1 LELGERQEQAATQVP
16 QKAKRTVGSMSL
28 LNKAAIKRAALDLAN
43 AKFKERN
50 KTRMEMGIA
59 PLKAP
64 PSRVSGE
71 FIDKIETSLRVA
83 LSNLVNEHK
92 TGATL

>member
-1 LELGERQEQAATQVP
+1 
-16 QKAKRTVGSMSL
+16 MI
-28 LNKAAIKRAALDLAN
+28 NKASVKRSALDMAS

-50 KTRMEMGIA
+50 KTRLEMNIA

-71 FIDKIETSLRVA
+71 FMENFEARVIGLLTSM
-83 LSNLVNEHK
+83 VNDHK

>member
-1 LELGERQEQAATQVP
+1 
-16 QKAKRTVGSMSL
+16 MSL
-28 LNKAAIKRAALDLAN
+28 LNKAAVKRSALDLAS

-50 KTRMEMGIA
+50 KTRLEMGIA
-59 PLKAP
+59 PLKAA

-71 FIDKIETSLRVA
+71 FIGNFEAKVIGLLTSM
-83 LSNLVNEHK
+83 VNDHK

>member
-1 LELGERQEQAATQVP
+1 LKLLCGERAGQSFAT
-16 QKAKRTVGSMSL
+16 KRS
-28 LNKAAIKRAALDLAN
+28 ALDLAN

-71 FIDKIETSLRVA
+71 FIDTFEAKVIGLLNTMVY
-83 LSNLVNEHK
+83 EHK

>member
-1 LELGERQEQAATQVP
+1 
-16 QKAKRTVGSMSL
+16 MSL
-28 LNKAAIKRAALDLAN
+28 INRASVKRSALDMAS

-50 KTRMEMGIA
+50 KTRLEMGIA
-59 PLKAP
+59 PLKAA

-71 FIDKIETSLRVA
+71 FIDTFEAKVIGLLNIMVH
-83 LSNLVNEHK
+83 EHK

>member
-1 LELGERQEQAATQVP
+1 
-16 QKAKRTVGSMSL
+16 MSL
-28 LNKAAIKRAALDLAN
+28 LNKAAVKRSALDLAN

-50 KTRMEMGIA
+50 KTRLEMGIA

-71 FIDKIETSLRVA
+71 FLETFEARVIGI
-83 LSNLVNEHK
+83 LTSMVNEHK

>member
-1 LELGERQEQAATQVP
+1 
-16 QKAKRTVGSMSL
+16 MSL
-28 LNKAAIKRAALDLAN
+28 LNKAAVKRSALGLAKV
-43 AKFKERN
+43 KFDQRN
-50 KTRMEMGIA
+50 KTRIEMGLS

-71 FIDKIETSLRVA
+71 FLHTFEADVIGLLNRM
-83 LSNLVNEHK
+83 VNDHK

>member
-1 LELGERQEQAATQVP
+1 
-16 QKAKRTVGSMSL
+16 MSL
-28 LNKAAIKRAALDLAN
+28 INKASVKRSALDMAS

-50 KTRMEMGIA
+50 KTRLEMGIA
-59 PLKAP
+59 PLKAT

-71 FIDKIETSLRVA
+71 FMENFEARVIGLLTSM
-83 LSNLVNEHK
+83 VNDHK

>member
-1 LELGERQEQAATQVP
+1 
-16 QKAKRTVGSMSL
+16 MSL
-28 LNKAAIKRAALDLAN
+28 LNKAAVKRSALDLAR

-50 KTRMEMGIA
+50 QTRLEMGIA

-71 FIDKIETSLRVA
+71 FLDTFEAGVI
-83 LSNLVNEHK
+83 NLLNRMVLEHK

>member
-1 LELGERQEQAATQVP
+1 
-16 QKAKRTVGSMSL
+16 MSL
-28 LNKAAIKRAALDLAN
+28 LNKAALKRAALDLAN

-50 KTRMEMGIA
+50 KTRMEMGLMT
-59 PLKAP
+59 LKAP

-71 FIDKIETSLRVA
+71 FVEKVEASLIVTLNHFINA
-83 LSNLVNEHK
+83 HK

>member
-1 LELGERQEQAATQVP
+1 
-16 QKAKRTVGSMSL
+16 MSL
-28 LNKAAIKRAALDLAN
+28 LNKAAVKRSALDLAS

-50 KTRMEMGIA
+50 KTRLEMGIA
-59 PLKAP
+59 PLKAA

-71 FIDKIETSLRVA
+71 FIDTFEAKVIGL
-83 LSNLVNEHK
+83 LSSMVNDHK

>member
-1 LELGERQEQAATQVP
+1 
-16 QKAKRTVGSMSL
+16 MSL
-28 LNKAAIKRAALDLAN
+28 INKASVKRSALDMAS

-50 KTRMEMGIA
+50 KTRLEMGIA

-71 FIDKIETSLRVA
+71 FMENFEARVIGLLTSMV
-83 LSNLVNEHK
+83 SEHK

>member
-1 LELGERQEQAATQVP
+1 
-16 QKAKRTVGSMSL
+16 MSL
-28 LNKAAIKRAALDLAN
+28 INKAAVKRSALDLAS

-50 KTRMEMGIA
+50 RTRQDMGLA

-71 FIDKIETSLRVA
+71 FMDNFEARVIG
-83 LSNLVNEHK
+83 LLNVMVHEHK

>member
-1 LELGERQEQAATQVP
+1 V
-16 QKAKRTVGSMSL
+16 SL
-28 LNKAAIKRAALDLAN
+28 LNRAALKRAALDLAN
-43 AKFKERN
+43 AKFRERN
-50 KTRMEMGIA
+50 RTRMEMGLM

-71 FIDKIETSLRVA
+71 FLDKIESSLRA
-83 LSNLVNEHK
+83 TLQHFINEHK

>member
-1 LELGERQEQAATQVP
+1 
-16 QKAKRTVGSMSL
+16 MSL
-28 LNKAAIKRAALDLAN
+28 LNKAAVKRSALDMAS

-50 KTRMEMGIA
+50 KTRLDMGIA
-59 PLKAP
+59 PLKAA

-71 FIDKIETSLRVA
+71 FIDNFEAKVIGLLNSMVID
-83 LSNLVNEHK
+83 HK

>member
-1 LELGERQEQAATQVP
+1 
-16 QKAKRTVGSMSL
+16 MSL
-28 LNKAAIKRAALDLAN
+28 LNKAALKRAALDLAN

-83 LSNLVNEHK
+83 LSNLINEHK

>member
-1 LELGERQEQAATQVP
+1 MA
-16 QKAKRTVGSMSL
+16 S
-28 LNKAAIKRAALDLAN
+28 

-50 KTRMEMGIA
+50 KTRLEMGIA
-59 PLKAP
+59 PLKAA

-71 FIDKIETSLRVA
+71 FIDTFEAKVIGLLNIMVH
-83 LSNLVNEHK
+83 EHK

>member
-1 LELGERQEQAATQVP
+1 
-16 QKAKRTVGSMSL
+16 MSL
-28 LNKAAIKRAALDLAN
+28 LNKAAVKRSALDMAS

-50 KTRMEMGIA
+50 KTRLDMGIA
-59 PLKAP
+59 PLKAA

-71 FIDKIETSLRVA
+71 FINNFEAGVIGLLNSM
-83 LSNLVNEHK
+83 VNSHK

>member
-1 LELGERQEQAATQVP
+1 
-16 QKAKRTVGSMSL
+16 MSL
-28 LNKAAIKRAALDLAN
+28 LNKAAVKRSALDLAS

-50 KTRMEMGIA
+50 KTRLEMGIA
-59 PLKAP
+59 PLKAA

-71 FIDKIETSLRVA
+71 FIDNFEAKVIGLLNSMV
-83 LSNLVNEHK
+83 SDHK

>member
-1 LELGERQEQAATQVP
+1 
-16 QKAKRTVGSMSL
+16 MSL
-28 LNKAAIKRAALDLAN
+28 LNKAAVKRYALDMAS

-50 KTRMEMGIA
+50 KTRLDMGIA
-59 PLKAP
+59 PMKAA

-71 FIDKIETSLRVA
+71 FIDNFEARVIG
-83 LSNLVNEHK
+83 LLNGMVIDHK